1 LWQDRIAGPAESFI
15 YAGHWVFPLDPFSR
29 YMAYFVTNRCHTR
42 NSLRMQIVCQIS
54 IPSKSQ
60 VVVHRNRDLLL
71 RTKISFRR
79 LDRGVAE
86 EKFDLLQVAAILAA

>member
-1 LWQDRIAGPAESFI
+1 
-15 YAGHWVFPLDPFSR
+15 
-29 YMAYFVTNRCHTR
+29 
-42 NSLRMQIVCQIS
+42 MQLVCQIG
-54 IPSKSQ
+54 IPSKSP
-60 VVVHRNRDLLL
+60 VVVHRNCDLPM